1 MNEIIL
7 WMWGGLIGFAIAVF
21 FVIPVYERFE
31 FWWIVRH
38 SKLLFD
44 ERHSKRVFD
53 ERHNKPLFD
62 EPVEER
68 MKKIAETMLECVK
81 EGRKKNE

>member
-1 MNEIIL
+1 MDVGRINRFCYCGI
-7 WMWGGLIGFAIAVF
+7 V
-21 FVIPVYERFE
+21 VIPLYERFAY
-31 FWWIVRH
+31 WWIVRD
-38 SKLLFD
+38 SKL
-44 ERHSKRVFD
+44 
-53 ERHNKPLFD
+53 LFD